1 MGQGGCRGRAG
12 WCSGGA
18 GVVQGW
24 CRDEATVCT
33 CTVRWQQ
40 ARALTGGRAT
50 CMGRK
55 PILVESFTQ
64 WIGLVN
70 FFRTVLFGPEAE
82 ALFFSCFF
90 PSWFEKAFVRV
101 VYAVTWPHVLF
112 HKTFCWFCGRVPRAL
127 YYSVLF
133 LKWAMERLC
142 LSRLCSGLATCT
154 LS

>member
-1 MGQGGCRGRAG
+1 MVFWGGAGWCRVVQQMGQGGCRGRAG

-70 FFRTVLFGPEAE
+70 FFRTVFVGLKAESKGALVVIVFFRTGPKKLLLES
-82 ALFFSCFF
+82 F
-90 PSWFEKAFVRV
+90 
-101 VYAVTWPHVLF
+101 
-112 HKTFCWFCGRVPRAL
+112 
-127 YYSVLF
+127 
-133 LKWAMERLC
+133 
-142 LSRLCSGLATCT
+142 T
-154 LS
+154 L